1 MDCRVHGV
9 AELNTTER
17 LSLCSKV
24 EGRLKD
30 SAPPSPR
37 AKRCCGRTQLLHG
50 LREFAFITQLQLGNG
65 QDRLNSL
72 QFSVYVMNELRGE
85 ALFYQGQVL
94 GHFLRQEE
102 DDTCAP
108 GQGQLGDL
116 KQQGGGT
123 WVSRLEP
130 RSLAMDKHPK
140 PPSLLGPGLALLP
153 RPSSV

>member
-1 MDCRVHGV
+1 
-9 AELNTTER
+9 
-17 LSLCSKV
+17 
-24 EGRLKD
+24 
-30 SAPPSPR
+30 
-37 AKRCCGRTQLLHG
+37 
-50 LREFAFITQLQLGNG
+50 
-65 QDRLNSL
+65 
-72 QFSVYVMNELRGE
+72 MNELRGE

-116 KQQGGGT
+116 KQQGGST

-140 PPSLLGPGLALLP
+140 LPSLLGPGLALLP